1 MGRWGRV
8 LRIGSVDS
16 SKSCASTDVL
26 KSQIVENERLER
38 RLARNCRFFR
48 RLLADPIPLRGQ
60 ASKNPFLPT
69 RFWATNVHDRW
80 FRRIVKHL
88 GGIFGRSRSGF
99 ISKFSHEKW
108 NCPIQIPKIREKLRM
123 VEIKRNRSVAKTEK

>member
-88 GGIFGRSRSGF
+88 GGMFEESVGFHFEIFTREMELSNSN
-99 ISKFSHEKW
+99 SKQTQKFVK
-108 NCPIQIPKIREKLRM
+108 N
-123 VEIKRNRSVAKTEK
+123 

>member
-69 RFWATNVHDRW
+69 RFWATNVHDNVRS
-80 FRRIVKHL
+80 VVSTDCKT
-88 GGIFGRSRSGF
+88 FGRDFWEESVGF
-99 ISKFSHEKW
+99 YFEIFTREMKLSNSNSKQTQKFVK
-108 NCPIQIPKIREKLRM
+108 N
-123 VEIKRNRSVAKTEK
+123 